1 MWSNDAGNSLIIA
14 EANVT
19 AQKITPSADNCFY
32 ITWQK
37 SGIWGYSLYMQKVD
51 TNGNILWPV
60 DSPSIEGVLVYARK
74 VKQSTDYS
82 VTIDTENNVYIG
94 IDSGF
99 ISSTDEPTIGGK
111 AVACKVSPGGELLF
125 GAAGIIISDA
135 DDIISPPVLATTASD
150 GNISFSWGIS
160 NLTGYS
166 GIIETVKTDTQGDII
181 WRNKTRP
188 LPAGDYL
195 TINSLQPSNDGSVV
209 FSYLYTS
216 PIDAGRSFTRDLKAK
231 KLGGDDGSSL
241 WDMTDD
247 GSVYIYTHSGN
258 AQGIINGVTPAVLP
272 DNLGGF
278 YFATPGFEEE
288 NNSQI
293 IYLQRINADG
303 LLKYTQN
310 GVKITDENTHSQSEP
325 VLSLDYEAQG
335 LYILYRVSVSHGI
348 PAQLYNAV
356 VAQYFDQE
364 GNKQWGASGI
374 TLDDYT
380 TPEGIYSDPI
390 AMLAYD
396 GSAMAVWMPPVAA
409 TQTYNA
415 PIRTSLID
423 SRGEYIWD
431 TGYVDVKTSATQ
443 ALYVAGTVNTDDT
456 FSVISWID
464 NIETAQPYSHTLRAQ
479 NISKEGVLGL

>member
-14 EANVT
+14 EVSVT
-19 AQKITPSADNCFY
+19 EQKITPSADNCFY

-37 SGIWGYSLYMQKVD
+37 SEFWGYSLYMQKVD
-51 TNGNILWPV
+51 INGNILWPV

-82 VTIDTENNVYIG
+82 VTIDKENNVYVG

-99 ISSTDEPTIGGK
+99 ISSTGEPTIGGK
-111 AVACKVSPGGELLF
+111 AVACKVSPDGELLF
-125 GAAGIIISDA
+125 GAAGITISDA

-150 GNISFSWGIS
+150 GNISFGWGIS
-160 NLTGYS
+160 NLTGYPD
-166 GIIETVKTDTQGDII
+166 IIETVKTDTQGDII
-181 WRNKTRP
+181 WRSKTGP

-195 TINSLQPSNDGSVV
+195 TINSLQPSNEGSVV

-216 PIDAGRSFTRDLKAK
+216 PTDAGRSFTRDLKAK
-231 KLGGDDGSSL
+231 KLSGDDGSSL

-247 GSVYIYTHSGN
+247 GSVYIYTHYGN
-258 AQGIINGVTPAVLP
+258 AKGITNGVSPAVLP

-288 NNSQI
+288 NNNQI

-310 GVKITDENTHSQSEP
+310 GVKVTNENTNSQSEP

-348 PAQLYNAV
+348 PAQLYTAV

-364 GNKQWGASGI
+364 GNKQWGVNGI

-443 ALYVAGTVNTDDT
+443 ALYAAGTVNTDDT

-464 NIETAQPYSHTLRAQ
+464 NIETAQPYSCILRAQ
-479 NISKEGVLGL
+479 NISKEGILGL